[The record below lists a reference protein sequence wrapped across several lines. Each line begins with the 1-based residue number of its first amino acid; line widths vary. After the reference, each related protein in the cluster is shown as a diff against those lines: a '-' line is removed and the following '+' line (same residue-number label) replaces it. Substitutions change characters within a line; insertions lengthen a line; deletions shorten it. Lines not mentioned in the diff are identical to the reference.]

1 MDFGVFN
8 SCFEGGFDHL
18 PLLLLEDEG
27 IDPEAGGLHR
37 ELRKIKKLFLE
48 NTVEDI
54 LTGIELLMRE
64 WNWRLHLLASIT
76 LMFLDDVYSKRISG
90 RFWKTIYEGSW
101 VSPQILV
108 VLSKKDREFV
118 RHGKEILESDSP
130 VVQIQ
135 RTPPPKDVVD
145 YYRFATERER
155 QFSFEEEYKVR
166 TALDYLIF
174 GRIDETIRSI
184 GGRKAKQWNEKLEK
198 LIEKNTFTFE
208 EV

>member
-1 MDFGVFN
+1 M
-8 SCFEGGFDHL
+8 STARES
-18 PLLLLEDEG
+18 LED
-27 IDPEAGGLHR
+27 
-37 ELRKIKKLFLE
+37 
-48 NTVEDI
+48 
-54 LTGIELLMRE
+54 
-64 WNWRLHLLASIT
+64 
-76 LMFLDDVYSKRISG
+76 SG
-90 RFWKTIYEGSW
+90 KQST
-101 VSPQILV
+101 
-108 VLSKKDREFV
+108 KKDREFV
-118 RHGKEILESDSP
+118 RHGNEILESDSP